1 MADKHT
7 FRINQDK
14 HRDVLIHKLY
24 EQYGG
29 GRSFVEFVKD
39 VMYEVALSA
48 IKNNKHDLLSLTTS
62 NAQAQPE
69 TTGKSKKPKRAAARK
84 KVSSAEPVNGTA
96 RSKVDV
102 VQEQSDSEAINENKE
117 PSLNYEESSNES
129 ENYEVKPEDVLKTGI
144 F

>member
-14 HRDVLIHKLY
+14 HRDVLIQKLY

-62 NAQAQPE
+62 NAPVQPGA
-69 TTGKSKKPKRAAARK
+69 TGKSKKTKRPVA
-84 KVSSAEPVNGTA
+84 KVGSSTGALVDGTEK
-96 RSKVDV
+96 SKVDIA
-102 VQEQSDSEAINENKE
+102 QENKE
-117 PSLNYEESSNES
+117 PSLDHEEGFTETAD
-129 ENYEVKPEDVLKTGI
+129 YEVKPEDVLKAGQ

>member
-14 HRDVLIHKLY
+14 HRDVLIQKLY
-24 EQYGG
+24 EQFGG
-29 GRSFVEFVKD
+29 GRSFVEFIKD

-62 NAQAQPE
+62 NAPVQPRA
-69 TTGKSKKPKRAAARK
+69 TGKSKKNKRPMAK
-84 KVSSAEPVNGTA
+84 EGESAGALVDGTVN
-96 RSKVDV
+96 SKLDIA
-102 VQEQSDSEAINENKE
+102 QENQESDADIENKV
-117 PSLNYEESSNES
+117 PSLDHEEGSTES
-129 ENYEVKPEDVLKTGI
+129 EDYEVKPEDILKTGQ

>member
-14 HRDVLIHKLY
+14 HRDVLIQKLY
-24 EQYGG
+24 EQFGG
-29 GRSFVEFVKD
+29 GRSFVEFIKD

-62 NAQAQPE
+62 NAPVQPRA
-69 TTGKSKKPKRAAARK
+69 TGKSKKTKRPVA
-84 KVSSAEPVNGTA
+84 KVGSSTGALVDGTEK
-96 RSKVDV
+96 SKVDIA
-102 VQEQSDSEAINENKE
+102 QDNKE
-117 PSLNYEESSNES
+117 PSLDHEEGFTES
-129 ENYEVKPEDVLKTGI
+129 EDYEVKPEDVLKAGQ

>member
-48 IKNNKHDLLSLTTS
+48 IKNNKHENSG
-62 NAQAQPE
+62 QW
-69 TTGKSKKPKRAAARK
+69 RK
-84 KVSSAEPVNGTA
+84 
-96 RSKVDV
+96 
-102 VQEQSDSEAINENKE
+102 
-117 PSLNYEESSNES
+117 
-129 ENYEVKPEDVLKTGI
+129 
-144 F
+144 

>member
-14 HRDVLIHKLY
+14 HRDVLIQKLY

-62 NAQAQPE
+62 NAPVQPNA
-69 TTGKSKKPKRAAARK
+69 TDKSKKTKRPGA
-84 KVSSAEPVNGTA
+84 KVGSSTGTLVDGTEK
-96 RSKVDV
+96 SKVDIA
-102 VQEQSDSEAINENKE
+102 QENKE
-117 PSLNYEESSNES
+117 PSLDHEEGFTES
-129 ENYEVKPEDVLKTGI
+129 DDYEVKPEDVLKAGQ